1 VSTARVVSGDE
12 LHTVLQQDSPIIVAP
27 APLSPSV
34 SPSLCLTISVAC
46 VRSAL
51 SCCRFP
57 QFTPASWAKVIPS
70 ASPDAIDL
78 IAKLTAWDP
87 AKRLSSDQA
96 LRHPYFAVS
105 QGDIHSVARVSLRV
119 MYVVHLRCHTHGL
132 PVSTHSVL
140 VVRFLC
146 STACAGYIA

>member
-1 VSTARVVSGDE
+1 M
-12 LHTVLQQDSPIIVAP
+12 LFVL
-27 APLSPSV
+27 PL
-34 SPSLCLTISVAC
+34 
-46 VRSAL
+46 AL
-51 SCCRFP
+51 PCCRFP

-105 QGDIHSVARVSLRV
+105 RAWCGQARGWLE
-119 MYVVHLRCHTHGL
+119 HLQRTVCVWL
-132 PVSTHSVL
+132 QL
-140 VVRFLC
+140 L
-146 STACAGYIA
+146 